1 MVATPPELKV
11 LVEGHLVWFLLFS
24 CHDLFGVYGWSL
36 ECLLDDGLDMPSLF
50 GDGQLG
56 EQVYSGVALPVYVV
70 HLKAIKVINESFLI
84 LHDFE
89 IV

>member
-36 ECLLDDGLDMPSLF
+36 ECLLDDGLEMPGLF
-50 GDGQLG
+50 GAG
-56 EQVYSGVALPVYVV
+56 
-70 HLKAIKVINESFLI
+70 
-84 LHDFE
+84 
-89 IV
+89 